1 VSGATARVL
10 ACAVII
16 AMCAGAVGCTKVSTQ
31 ARYGSRSRHP
41 WTVPDVLRVGFY
53 EDLDNLNPLL
63 SVETFVGNVE
73 QLVYS
78 GLVKFNDHNELI
90 PDAATQV
97 PSLSNAGISRD
108 GRTIVYHLRHNIM
121 FSDGARLTS
130 ADVKYTWQQIMNPLN
145 NLPNRVPSDQVVSIE
160 TPDPYTV
167 VVHLKAPYA
176 PFISSFFENGSIPNG
191 AILPKHLLQGY
202 RDLNQIP
209 FNSHPVGSGPFVVNR
224 WEPGNEL
231 LLRANPRYFRGRP
244 GLDEM
249 QIKIIPNQNS
259 LLTALRSHEVDL
271 YYDVSEVQ
279 YSTLNDA
286 PGIRVTVSPT
296 FSIEHI
302 KFNCESPL
310 LKDVIV
316 RRAVA
321 HGIDW
326 DRLFTDVYLRLGT
339 PAMAD
344 IRPGTWAY
352 DPHVTQYSFDP
363 TLSRQLLQ
371 TDGWR
376 IGRGGIFWKNGVP
389 LRLEMMTVVG
399 VSARLKA
406 EELVQQQL
414 KAASIDVEIHNYP
427 ANLVFATWAGNGL
440 LTRGR
445 YDLALVTMDLNPD
458 PENSINFSPD
468 QLPPK
473 GQNRSFYVDAQLGA
487 WEQAARSTYDQ
498 ARRRKYYWL
507 TQQRIHDAVPIHGIE
522 WAPLIDAF
530 NDDLQHV
537 KPGSINDFWNAYE
550 WSI

>member
-1 VSGATARVL
+1 MTCRQMLGCAIVIA
-10 ACAVII
+10 ACAGI
-16 AMCAGAVGCTKVSTQ
+16 AGCSKVAMQ
-31 ARYGSRSRHP
+31 ATPGSHARHP
-41 WTVPDVLRVGFY
+41 WTVPGVLRVGFY

-63 SVETFVGNVE
+63 SLQSFVGNVE

-78 GLVKFNDHNELI
+78 GLVEFDDHNDLI

-97 PSLSNAGISRD
+97 PSLTNGGISAD
-108 GRTIVYHLRHNIM
+108 GRTIVYHLRHNIA
-121 FSDGARLTS
+121 FSDGVALTS
-130 ADVKYTWQQIMNPLN
+130 ADVKYTWQQVMNPLN
-145 NLPNRVPSDQVVSIE
+145 NLPNRVPSDQVVTMD

-176 PFISSFFENGSIPNG
+176 PFISNFFENGGTPNG

-209 FNSHPVGSGPFVVNR
+209 FNSHPVGSGPFVVDR

-231 LLRANPRYFRGRP
+231 TLRANPRYFRGRP
-244 GLDEM
+244 ALQTI

-259 LLTALRSHEVDL
+259 LLTALRSHEVDF
-271 YYDVSEVQ
+271 YYAVSEVQ
-279 YSTLNDA
+279 YATLNGA

-302 KFNCESPL
+302 KFNCQSPL

-326 DRLFTDVYLRLGT
+326 HRLFTDVYLGLGT
-339 PAMAD
+339 AGMAD

-352 DPHVTQYSFDP
+352 NPHATQYSFDP
-363 TLSRQLLQ
+363 ALSRALLQ
-371 TDGWR
+371 SDGWR
-376 IGRGGIFWKNGVP
+376 MGSGGIFWKNGVP
-389 LRLEMMTVVG
+389 LRLQMMTVVG
-399 VSARLKA
+399 VSSRLKA

-414 KAASIDVEIHNYP
+414 KGAGIDVEIHNYP
-427 ANLVFATWAGNGL
+427 ANLVFATWASNGL

-468 QLPPK
+468 ELPPT

-487 WEQAARSTYDQ
+487 WENAARSTYYQ
-498 ARRRKYYWL
+498 TLRRKYYWL
-507 TQQRIHDAVPIHGIE
+507 TQQRIRDAVPIHGIE
-522 WAPLIDAF
+522 WSPLIDAV
-530 NDDLQHV
+530 NDDLQHF